1 MSAKK
6 ENPDQ
11 SKQYANSGKFNAR
24 IHLHKTYST
33 NPYPWPLWV
42 FDQFPKKDHLRVLEL
57 GGGNGLLWMANAERI
72 PNHWNITITDKS
84 AGMLQDAQRNLAHLG
99 EHIQWSVMDAEEIH
113 YPEESFD
120 IVIANHMLYH
130 IGNLGRALSEIGRV
144 LKKNGTFYA
153 STIGSRN
160 MAEMKE
166 LVKVFN
172 PDSQY
177 DSILG
182 MIESKFS
189 MENGKQQLENAFT
202 DVRLYVYED
211 SLSITD
217 SDAIVEY
224 VLSMNGLEED
234 KHVMS
239 PQDAQS
245 FKVFLD
251 GKMKES
257 NGKIHI
263 SKASGMFSCT
273 NARIVHSSRNPS

>member
-1 MSAKK
+1 MSAKN

-72 PNHWNITITDKS
+72 PDHWDITITDKS
-84 AGMLQDAQRNLAHLG
+84 SGMLQDAQRNLAHLG
-99 EHIQWSVMDAEEIH
+99 EHVQWSVMDAEEIH

-130 IGNLGRALSEIGRV
+130 LGNLERALSEIGRV

-166 LVKVFN
+166 LVKEFN

-177 DSILG
+177 DRILG

-202 DVRLYVYED
+202 DVQLHVYED

-224 VLSMNGLEED
+224 VLSMNGLEGNEQ
-234 KHVMS
+234 VMS
-239 PQDAQS
+239 LQEAKA
-245 FKVFLD
+245 FKIFLD
-251 GKMKES
+251 EKMKES
-257 NGKIHI
+257 DGKIHI

>member
-1 MSAKK
+1 M
-6 ENPDQ
+6 
-11 SKQYANSGKFNAR
+11 
-24 IHLHKTYST
+24 
-33 NPYPWPLWV
+33 
-42 FDQFPKKDHLRVLEL
+42 

-72 PNHWNITITDKS
+72 PDHWDITITDKS
-84 AGMLQDAQRNLAHLG
+84 SGMLQDAERNLAHFG
-99 EHIQWSVMDAEEIH
+99 EHIQWSVMDAEDIH
-113 YPEESFD
+113 YPDESFD

-130 IGNLGRALSEIGRV
+130 LGNLERALSEIGRV

-166 LVKVFN
+166 LVKEFN

-177 DSILG
+177 DSVLG

-202 DVRLYVYED
+202 DVQLHVYED

-217 SDAIVEY
+217 SNAIVEY
-224 VLSMNGLEED
+224 VLSMNGLEGNEQ
-234 KHVMS
+234 VMS
-239 PQDAQS
+239 LQEAKA
-245 FKVFLD
+245 FKIFLD
-251 GKMKES
+251 EKMKES
-257 NGKIHI
+257 DGKIHI